1 MGQKVHPSGFRVGI
15 TKKHQSQWF
24 ARFNKHKYSQTVLE
38 DRMIRDTLNKL
49 FPELL
54 NPSTKGDTKRDQNA
68 RIKKI
73 RITQIKIERNIV
85 PYQIGIQI
93 HAENCKL
100 LKSAIKN
107 LQVKREI
114 IVKLQKTRQYLTNL
128 KTKLDNLTTLSGD
141 SVLARSAS
149 ADYINNSFED
159 MTKKPESLNT
169 NFSKIKSLRKK
180 LLKLKATTSSSVRK
194 QTFKTKRLASRSD
207 ANLQSLSQLLKIKL
221 LRAKLAK
228 LMQPKLK
235 RKNQELDVAGL
246 QKSTTKTFKTNKKVN
261 LKRKSKFEAK
271 LTKRQLKRQ
280 RIFKKRLRLRKFIRF
295 RDRLLISKG
304 LLLQKKGQKLTK
316 KLALSPTP
324 KFLKD
329 FSLNPKVYL
338 LPVQKIERFFTR
350 GAAASEITKKA
361 LSGKTIKGLAAQKAS
376 FQKGS
381 TELPVRTSLQT
392 NIYNT
397 RIQKKFVTLYVE
409 QMKKKFLPHLNE
421 LFLQYTS
428 GELGNK
434 DSHNLGVGTA
444 SKVLSLG
451 YLKKWDFDTFI
462 NLHSKFIKTNNRVE
476 SLKALPIEKL
486 NKFLQNLRERFV
498 MKLNLL
504 RKEYIAFGSFSFNS
518 SEILGLFQLYNFLMK
533 LKDLVNDL
541 KRNLKHKIKTR
552 LAISKMNGSLINGR
566 IDPDLRSNDNI
577 IRPNKLR
584 IIESTNSSLPQKVFR
599 KKLENISNECRKMK
613 FIEYLKDLVQKH
625 RTDNIYLYLASIS
638 ESRKKLKE
646 IKNEVKEHLDFYLP
660 GANSIKELIQT
671 QNSSEDSIHNATNQV
686 NNILLKL
693 AKKHPFD
700 RTFSDCKFEELERR
714 KTMWVKNLQLMPKIS
729 IKFFS
734 VNQKALNLKASVV
747 SESVVDALEKRKAFR
762 KVIKSTKESLMRNS
776 EIKGVKIQVAG
787 RLNGAEIARTE
798 WVRAG
803 RVPLQTLRANLDYSY
818 RTANTIYGI
827 IGVKVWIFKGFTKL
841 VTQA

>member
-24 ARFNKHKYSQTVLE
+24 ARFNKNKYSQTVLE

-54 NPSTKGDTKRDQNA
+54 NPSTKGGSAPKRHQNA
-68 RIKKI
+68 RIKKS

-100 LKSAIKN
+100 LKSSIKN
-107 LQVKREI
+107 LQVKKDI
-114 IVKLQKTRQYLTNL
+114 LVKLQKTRQYLTNL
-128 KTKLDNLTTLSGD
+128 KIKLDKLTNAPAETQVKTNFEDSTKRSVGQLELSHEGLNTKL
-141 SVLARSAS
+141 
-149 ADYINNSFED
+149 
-159 MTKKPESLNT
+159 
-169 NFSKIKSLRKK
+169 SKIKSLRKK
-180 LLKLKATTSSSVRK
+180 LAKLKTGTSTTRANTTGTRQKKLSS
-194 QTFKTKRLASRSD
+194 KTKRSI
-207 ANLQSLSQLLKIKL
+207 SQLLKMKL

-228 LMQPKLK
+228 LVQPKLK
-235 RKNQELDVAGL
+235 RKALEA
-246 QKSTTKTFKTNKKVN
+246 STIEKTTAKTLKTKKKVS
-261 LKRKSKFEAK
+261 LKRKNKFETK

-280 RIFKKRLRLRKFIRF
+280 RVFKKRLKLRKFIRL

-304 LLLQKKGQKLTK
+304 LFLQKKGHKITK
-316 KLALSPTP
+316 KIVLAPTP

-338 LPVQKIERFFTR
+338 LPVKRIEKLLTP
-350 GAAASEITKKA
+350 KKA
-361 LSGKTIKGLAAQKAS
+361 AKGGQKSAAVKT
-376 FQKGS
+376 
-381 TELPVRTSLQT
+381 VRTSLQT
-392 NIYNT
+392 NIYNS
-397 RIQKKFVTLYVE
+397 RIQKKFVTMYVE

-421 LFLQYTS
+421 LFLEYTS
-428 GELGNK
+428 KGFDSNNK
-434 DSHNLGVGTA
+434 A
-444 SKVLSLG
+444 VLSLG
-451 YLKKWDFDTFI
+451 YMKQWDFERRVD
-462 NLHSKFIKTNNRVE
+462 NLKVQ
-476 SLKALPIEKL
+476 PIEKL
-486 NKFLQNLRERFV
+486 DRLVHNLRDKFV

-504 RKEYIAFGSFSFNS
+504 RKDFITFGSFSSNS
-518 SEILGLFQLYNFLMK
+518 ADILGLFQLYNFLMK
-533 LKDLVNDL
+533 LKNLVNGL
-541 KRNLKHKIKTR
+541 KLNLKHKIKTR
-552 LAISKMNGSLINGR
+552 LAISKMNGSLNTSR
-566 IDPDLRSNDNI
+566 NEPELRSRETSQASD
-577 IRPNKLR
+577 KLR
-584 IIESTNSSLPQKVFR
+584 IVDSTNSSLPQKVFR
-599 KKLENISNECRKMK
+599 KKLENISNEYRKMK
-613 FIEYLKDLVQKH
+613 FIEYLKDVVQKH

-638 ESRKKLKE
+638 ESRRKLKE
-646 IKNEVKEHLDFYLP
+646 IKNEVKQHLDLYLP
-660 GANSIKELIQT
+660 GANSIKELNQK
-671 QNSSEDSIHNATNQV
+671 SSEDSINLATNEV
-686 NNILLKL
+686 NNVLMKL

-700 RTFSDCKFEELERR
+700 RTFLDCKFEELERR
-714 KTMWVKNLQLMPKIS
+714 KTMWVQNLQLVPKIS

-734 VNQKALNLKASVV
+734 VNQKALNLKASIV

-762 KVIKSTKESLMRNS
+762 KVIKTTKENLMRNS

-841 VTQA
+841 VTESTGA